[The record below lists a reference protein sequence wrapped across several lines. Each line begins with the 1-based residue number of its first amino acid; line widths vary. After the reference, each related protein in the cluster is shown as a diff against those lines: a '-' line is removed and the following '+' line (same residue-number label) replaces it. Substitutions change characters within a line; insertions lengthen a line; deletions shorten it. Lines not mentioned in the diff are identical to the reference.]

1 MPALYIP
8 SLSYEPEDS
17 DEHVIASLAD
27 RRRENIFLFFYITN
41 ERVQLT
47 PNTESDCFLN
57 SSLIP
62 CPRAAFWEDFLGF
75 PRTSQDLLGRP

>member
-47 PNTESDCFLN
+47 TNNLFFTQWTRFFAEGKCQDNESLSHIVYDEL
-57 SSLIP
+57 
-62 CPRAAFWEDFLGF
+62 EK
-75 PRTSQDLLGRP
+75 